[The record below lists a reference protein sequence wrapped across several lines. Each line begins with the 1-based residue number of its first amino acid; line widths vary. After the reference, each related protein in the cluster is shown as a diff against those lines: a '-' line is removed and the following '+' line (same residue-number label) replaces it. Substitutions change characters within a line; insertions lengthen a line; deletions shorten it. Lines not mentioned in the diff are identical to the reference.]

1 MDTGNQYGPM
11 EALIRALNTYQDTKG
26 IQTRRGL
33 AGRLGISL
41 SEVTAWCHG
50 KKFPAKKFW
59 PRLEA
64 SGVSSQVDMGR
75 MFGAWIAWKRA
86 QRGPLVPRLLH
97 DIGRQADR
105 ILSEVLKKSP
115 SDWSPD
121 EERQYQ
127 TAKAIHLLLSG
138 EAQRE
143 AEKERKAEMNDRAQ
157 SA

>member
-1 MDTGNQYGPM
+1 MDQYGPM
-11 EALIRALNTYQDTKG
+11 EVLIRALNLYQDANG

-33 AGRLGISL
+33 ASRLGISL

-50 KKFPAKKFW
+50 KKFPAKKYW

-64 SGVSSQVDMGR
+64 AGVSSQADMCR
-75 MFGAWIAWKRA
+75 MFGSWSAWRRA

-105 ILSEVLKKSP
+105 ILSELLKKSP
-115 SDWSPD
+115 SDWTAD

-143 AEKERKAEMNDRAQ
+143 AAEERKAGFE
-157 SA
+157 